1 MRNKEKI
8 SNLNDNSIKERFRDI
23 MRKGENLRK
32 QQLINDLNNKRFF
45 SEQENKEFIKAR
57 DLAQG
62 LKKAKKKDDEE
73 NDMLNWQEKD
83 NSTKYIEQ
91 ILKDDELFLQNQID
105 TLIKTKSEKIFNQ
118 IIKLMNEFCYYSNKV
133 ISYCFDYLIKI
144 YDNGILIN
152 DEECINQCLYMI
164 TNCITF
170 KSSQEIEQGL
180 SERLYYFVTD
190 ENFHSR
196 NPSLTKPQCYYAL
209 YLLNVGADNYLPIS
223 KDKSVILIKS
233 IINEIRNSL
242 DQIYFCNLSLKLMN
256 SFIKSDLFY
265 NINNKSD
272 LRNFIEIFL
281 DSIFQFYDTKILNQ
295 NFEKLKEYLNDNSN
309 IPDITIF
316 QHLSIYTFVFLFSS
330 FLVDDNET
338 FRIIF
343 NEKRVQKIQQMFELY
358 ECVDDNDL
366 IIVPMILLI
375 LNMAES
381 KSLLFKNIYLSNK
394 VKNFII
400 GKEYRNNFDKVMNII
415 QTLQYILNLNNEEIS
430 SFYLKDK
437 NLWSFIND
445 QINSDNDNIIEELL
459 NLILIIL
466 ELIRKYNKLEL
477 TVILMFNKYELN
489 TKIEKLFYKKGGNKI
504 PEKATSIIGILNNFE
519 SNKMLFDN

>member
-45 SEQENKEFIKAR
+45 SEQENKKFIKAR

-180 SERLYYFVTD
+180 SER
-190 ENFHSR
+190 
-196 NPSLTKPQCYYAL
+196 
-209 YLLNVGADNYLPIS
+209 
-223 KDKSVILIKS
+223 
-233 IINEIRNSL
+233 
-242 DQIYFCNLSLKLMN
+242 
-256 SFIKSDLFY
+256 
-265 NINNKSD
+265 
-272 LRNFIEIFL
+272 
-281 DSIFQFYDTKILNQ
+281 
-295 NFEKLKEYLNDNSN
+295 
-309 IPDITIF
+309 
-316 QHLSIYTFVFLFSS
+316 
-330 FLVDDNET
+330 
-338 FRIIF
+338 
-343 NEKRVQKIQQMFELY
+343 
-358 ECVDDNDL
+358 
-366 IIVPMILLI
+366 
-375 LNMAES
+375 
-381 KSLLFKNIYLSNK
+381 
-394 VKNFII
+394 
-400 GKEYRNNFDKVMNII
+400 
-415 QTLQYILNLNNEEIS
+415 
-430 SFYLKDK
+430 
-437 NLWSFIND
+437 
-445 QINSDNDNIIEELL
+445 
-459 NLILIIL
+459 
-466 ELIRKYNKLEL
+466 
-477 TVILMFNKYELN
+477 
-489 TKIEKLFYKKGGNKI
+489 
-504 PEKATSIIGILNNFE
+504 
-519 SNKMLFDN
+519 